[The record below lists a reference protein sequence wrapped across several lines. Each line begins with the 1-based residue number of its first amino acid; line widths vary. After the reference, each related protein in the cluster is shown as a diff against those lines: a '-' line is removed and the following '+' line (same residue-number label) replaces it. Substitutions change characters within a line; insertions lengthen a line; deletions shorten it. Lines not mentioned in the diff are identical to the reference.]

1 MNKLSLLFSLL
12 ILPYLGYSQCMDA
25 DAHNTSLN
33 SMWLSCETS
42 PNPLGALGN
51 NHWILYEFD
60 EVKSVDE
67 LTVWNSNHPEYLE
80 AGIKTLRIDFS
91 SDGATWFELGITD
104 LERGE
109 GSLDYTGM
117 DLDIE
122 AFEAKFVLMTAID
135 NFGGDCT
142 GLSEVRFTLGDF
154 STATEDTF
162 LSSLISVSPN
172 PADQYVDVAFG
183 DIPTDRISY
192 QIVDASGR
200 VLLRELTDVSL
211 IRDGLTLSTT
221 ELPDGQYTL
230 QLQTDIGTAA
240 KQIIVLHTK

>member
-1 MNKLSLLFSLL
+1 M
-12 ILPYLGYSQCMDA
+12 GHSQCMDT

-91 SDGATWFELGITD
+91 SDGASWSELITAE
-104 LERGE
+104 LEIGE
-109 GSLDYTGM
+109 GSPDYTGK
-117 DLDIE
+117 DLNIE

-142 GLSEVRFTLGDF
+142 GLSEVRFKLGDF

-200 VLLRELTDVSL
+200 VLLRELTDLSS
-211 IRDGLTLSTT
+211 IRDGLTLSTI